1 MVVAAG
7 SDVGSLTV
15 MPPNLS
21 DTNRPKSRKLGP
33 LRALVPFIRPYAGT
47 LIVAMAA
54 LLISSG
60 TLLLV
65 PLAVRNV
72 IDLGFSSADAEMVD
86 QYFWYLLGGV
96 LLLGVFGAAR
106 QYYVTWLGERVVAD
120 LRDAVYRHVIR
131 MEPAFYEVTKI
142 GEVLSRLTADTTLIQ
157 SISGVG
163 LSIILRSSIQFIG
176 ALTLLSL
183 TDIRLMGY
191 LIVMLPAVL
200 VPVMFVG
207 RWVRRLS
214 RDSQDRIADASGLAT
229 ETLTAA
235 QTVQSFTGEEHESH
249 RFAESIRISFETAVR
264 RVRARAAFSMVAIT
278 GMFAMLIVV
287 LWIGARSVLAGEMTG
302 GELGQFVL
310 YAMFVAMSAAMLS
323 DVWGELQRAAGAMER
338 IVELL
343 EVEPQI
349 KAPADPVELPDTREG
364 RIRFEDV
371 SFSYPSRPDTLAMGE
386 FSLDIA
392 PGEKIAFVGPSGAG
406 KTTTF
411 QLLMRFYDPQAG
423 RVIVDGV
430 DVKTARPEDV
440 RGRIGIVPQ
449 ETVIFGA
456 SARENIRFG
465 RPEATDA
472 EVEAAAVAAAADSFI
487 RDLPE
492 GYDTYLG
499 ERGTRLSGGQRQRIA
514 IARAILKDAPILLLD
529 EATSSLDAESERL
542 VQEALEYLEQDRTT
556 IVIAHRL
563 ATVLEADR
571 IVVMNEGRIVDIGSH
586 DDLIRRDPLYARL
599 AELQFGESSEFM
611 STADDPDGKD
621 MLAEVSNQ

>member
-1 MVVAAG
+1 
-7 SDVGSLTV
+7 

-21 DTNRPKSRKLGP
+21 SQATNRPRGRNLRP
-33 LRALVPFIRPYAGT
+33 LRALVPFIRPYLGT
-47 LIVAMAA
+47 LILAMAA

-60 TLLLV
+60 ILLLV

-72 IDLGFSSADAEMVD
+72 IDLGFSSANARMVD
-86 QYFWYLLGGV
+86 QYFWYLLAGV
-96 LLLGVFGAAR
+96 LVLGVFGAAR

-142 GEVLSRLTADTTLIQ
+142 GEVMSRLTADTTLIQ

-176 ALTLLSL
+176 ALMLLSL
-183 TDIRLMGY
+183 TNIRLMGY
-191 LIVMLPAVL
+191 IVVMVPAVL
-200 VPVMFVG
+200 IPVMFVG

-235 QTVQSFTGEEHESH
+235 QTVQSFTGEEHESR

-278 GMFAMLIVV
+278 GMFSMLIIV

-349 KAPADPVELPDTREG
+349 RAPEDPVELPDTREG
-364 RIRFEDV
+364 RIRFEEV
-371 SFSYPSRPDTLAMGE
+371 SFSYPSRPDTFAMDG
-386 FSLDIA
+386 FSLDIQA
-392 PGEKIAFVGPSGAG
+392 GEKIAFVGPSGAG

-411 QLLMRFYDPQAG
+411 QLLMRFYDPQTG
-423 RVIVDGV
+423 RVVVDGV
-430 DVKTARPEDV
+430 DIKTARPEDV

-456 SARENIRFG
+456 SARDNIRFG
-465 RPEATDA
+465 RPDATDA
-472 EVEAAAVAAAADSFI
+472 EVEAAAVSAAADTFI
-487 RDLPE
+487 SDLPD
-492 GYDTYLG
+492 GYDTFLG
-499 ERGTRLSGGQRQRIA
+499 ERGTRLSGGQKQRVA

-571 IVVMNEGRIVDIGSH
+571 IVVMNEGRIVDIGTH

-611 STADDPDGKD
+611 SAADRPDL
-621 MLAEVSNQ
+621 LAEASNQ

>member
-1 MVVAAG
+1 
-7 SDVGSLTV
+7 

-21 DTNRPKSRKLGP
+21 SNAKNRPRGRNLRP
-33 LRALVPFIRPYAGT
+33 LRALVPFIRPYLGT
-47 LIVAMAA
+47 LILAAAA

-60 TLLLV
+60 ILLLV

-72 IDLGFSSADAEMVD
+72 IDLGFSSADARMVD
-86 QYFWYLLGGV
+86 QYFWYLFAGV
-96 LLLGVFGAAR
+96 LVLGLFGAAR

-176 ALTLLSL
+176 SLVLLSL
-183 TDIRLMGY
+183 TNIRLMGY
-191 LIVMLPAVL
+191 IVIMMPVVLIMVML
-200 VPVMFVG
+200 VG

-235 QTVQSFTGEEHESH
+235 QTVQSFTGEEYESH
-249 RFAESIRISFETAVR
+249 RFGESIRLSFETAVR
-264 RVRARAAFSMVAIT
+264 RVRARAVFSMVAMS
-278 GMFAMLIVV
+278 GMFALLIIV

-310 YAMFVAMSAAMLS
+310 YAIFVAMSAAMLS

-338 IVELL
+338 LVELL

-349 KAPADPVELPDTREG
+349 RAPKDPVELPDTREG

-371 SFSYPSRPDTLAMGE
+371 CFNYPSRPDRLAMDG
-386 FSLDIA
+386 FSLDIQ

-430 DVKTARPEDV
+430 DIKTARPEAV
-440 RGRIGIVPQ
+440 RARIGIVPQ

-456 SARENIRFG
+456 SARDNIRFG
-465 RPEATDA
+465 RHDATDA
-472 EVEAAAVAAAADSFI
+472 EVEAAAVSAAADAFI
-487 RDLPE
+487 SDLPD
-492 GYDTYLG
+492 GYDTFLG

-529 EATSSLDAESERL
+529 EATSSLDAQSERL
-542 VQEALEYLEQDRTT
+542 VQEALEYLEKDRTT

-563 ATVLEADR
+563 ATVLKADR
-571 IVVMNEGRIVDIGSH
+571 IVVMNEGRIIDIGAH
-586 DDLIRRDPLYARL
+586 DELIRRDPLYARL

-611 STADDPDGKD
+611 SVAAGPDS
-621 MLAEVSNQ
+621 LAEASNQ

>member
-1 MVVAAG
+1 
-7 SDVGSLTV
+7 

-21 DTNRPKSRKLGP
+21 SNATNRPRGRNLRP
-33 LRALVPFIRPYAGT
+33 LRALVPFIRPYLGT
-47 LIVAMAA
+47 LILAAAA

-60 TLLLV
+60 ILLLV

-72 IDLGFSSADAEMVD
+72 IDLGFSSADARMVD
-86 QYFWYLLGGV
+86 QYFWYLFAGV
-96 LLLGVFGAAR
+96 LVLGLFGAAR

-176 ALTLLSL
+176 SLVLLSL
-183 TDIRLMGY
+183 TNIRLMGY
-191 LIVMLPAVL
+191 IVIMMPVVLIMVML
-200 VPVMFVG
+200 VG

-235 QTVQSFTGEEHESH
+235 QTVQSFTGEEYESH
-249 RFAESIRISFETAVR
+249 RFGESIRISFETAVR
-264 RVRARAAFSMVAIT
+264 RVRARAVFSMVAMS
-278 GMFAMLIVV
+278 GMFALLIIV

-310 YAMFVAMSAAMLS
+310 YAIFVAMSAAMLS

-338 IVELL
+338 LVELL

-349 KAPADPVELPDTREG
+349 RAPKDPVELPDTREG
-364 RIRFEDV
+364 RIRFEEV
-371 SFSYPSRPDTLAMGE
+371 CFNYPSRPDRLAMDD
-386 FSLDIA
+386 FSLDIQ

-430 DVKTARPEDV
+430 DIKTARPEAV
-440 RGRIGIVPQ
+440 RARIGIVPQ

-456 SARENIRFG
+456 SASDNIRFG
-465 RPEATDA
+465 RQDATDA
-472 EVEAAAVAAAADSFI
+472 EVEAAAVSAAADAFI
-487 RDLPE
+487 RDLPD
-492 GYDTYLG
+492 GYDTFLG

-529 EATSSLDAESERL
+529 EATSSLDAQSERL
-542 VQEALEYLEQDRTT
+542 VQEALEYLEKDRTT
-556 IVIAHRL
+556 IIIAHRL
-563 ATVLEADR
+563 ATVLKADR
-571 IVVMNEGRIVDIGSH
+571 IVVMNEGRIIDIGAH
-586 DDLIRRDPLYARL
+586 DELIRRDPLYARL

-611 STADDPDGKD
+611 SVAAGPDS
-621 MLAEVSNQ
+621 LAEASNQ